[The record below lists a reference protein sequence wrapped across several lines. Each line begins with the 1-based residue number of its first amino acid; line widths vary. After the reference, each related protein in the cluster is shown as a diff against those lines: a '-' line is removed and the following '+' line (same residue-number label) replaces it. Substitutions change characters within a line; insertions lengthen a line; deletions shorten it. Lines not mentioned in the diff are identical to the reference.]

1 MVKSELK
8 LRDELQI
15 EYQSRINE
23 IERRYEKAFKETTE
37 VCKQQKA
44 ELEAQDKKYTTC
56 TQYLTSLHISGNF
69 LD

>member
-44 ELEAQDKKYTTC
+44 ELEAQDKKYI
-56 TQYLTSLHISGNF
+56 QLVPNIWLVYIF
-69 LD
+69 PVIF